1 MKQTA
6 LVTGASNGIGYELTK
21 LLAQDGYDLVL
32 VARSESKLQQM
43 AQELRALHGVAVKVI
58 AKDLGLPSAPQEIF
72 AELQAASVHVDL
84 LVNNAGYGM
93 YGYFAET
100 DLAEDLGMIQ
110 LNITALTHLT
120 KLFLPGMI
128 AKRQGKIMNVAST
141 AAFQPGPLMAVYY
154 ATKAYVLSF
163 SEALANEVEAQ
174 GITVSAFCPGP
185 TSTGFGER
193 AQLGQS
199 KLFESGVMDAASVA
213 RIGYAGW
220 QKGQT
225 VIVPGFKNQM
235 LASSVRFMPR
245 KTVVKVVRKVQ
256 DKR

>member
-6 LVTGASNGIGYELTK
+6 LVTGASNGIGYELAK
-21 LLAQDGYDLVL
+21 LLAKDGYNLVL
-32 VARSESKLQQM
+32 VARSESKLQQL
-43 AQELRALHGVAVKVI
+43 AQDLHAQHGVAVKVI
-58 AKDLGLPSAPQEIF
+58 AKDLGLATAPEEIF
-72 AELQAASVHVDL
+72 AELQAAQVHVDL

-93 YGYFAET
+93 YGNFAESE
-100 DLAEDLGMIQ
+100 LSEQLGMIQ

-120 KLFLPGMI
+120 HLFLPGMI
-128 AKRQGKIMNVAST
+128 AKRQGRIMNVAST

-154 ATKAYVLSF
+154 ATKAFVLSF
-163 SEALANEVEAQ
+163 SEALANEVQAQ

-199 KLFESGVMDAASVA
+199 KLFDAGVMDAASVA

-220 QKGQT
+220 LKGQT
-225 VIVPGFKNQM
+225 VIVPGVRNQM

-245 KTVVKVVRKVQ
+245 KTVVNIVRKIQ